1 MADALGL
8 ASFGFVL
15 FLLCRP
21 DTVPDAIANCREAE
35 QICYLFDVHSDCQQ
49 PLRKAV
55 SSLQS
60 SYRRLWSVLRGAPG
74 EFEMLLVCC
83 GGECAWVLE
92 MDWGGMMTNVYNKVF
107 LHSLS
112 PFLFTGQNKL

>member
-49 PLRKAV
+49 TLAQ
-55 SSLQS
+55 SSLKS
-60 SYRRLWSVLRGAPG
+60 PVKLPAAMECPPRCPG
-74 EFEMLLVCC
+74 
-83 GGECAWVLE
+83 GI
-92 MDWGGMMTNVYNKVF
+92 
-107 LHSLS
+107 
-112 PFLFTGQNKL
+112 